1 MLTSDYFIDG
11 PPLHSLHVN
20 AMCLPIDITGGIVY
34 VIEKM
39 SVLSFVNMLPPCCIV
54 PSSGLGMMK
63 VIVL

>member
-1 MLTSDYFIDG
+1 MLTSNYFIDG

-20 AMCLPIDITGGIVY
+20 AMCLPIDIPGGIVY
-34 VIEKM
+34 VIGEM

-54 PSSGLGMMK
+54 ASSVLGMVK